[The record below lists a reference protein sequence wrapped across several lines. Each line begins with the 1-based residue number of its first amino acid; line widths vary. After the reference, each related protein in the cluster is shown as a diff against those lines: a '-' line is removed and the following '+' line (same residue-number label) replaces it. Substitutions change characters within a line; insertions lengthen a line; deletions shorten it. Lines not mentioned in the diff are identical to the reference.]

1 MILVI
6 PLLVQ
11 DFTVLEIIQPPSMQS
26 SNINVP
32 KKSLSPYKERDVEF
46 WQIRGTAEGKEIIF
60 KVVYNKFIKIVS
72 GKRDS

>member
-46 WQIRGTAEGKEIIF
+46 WQIRETAEGKKYF
-60 KVVYNKFIKIVS
+60 
-72 GKRDS
+72 